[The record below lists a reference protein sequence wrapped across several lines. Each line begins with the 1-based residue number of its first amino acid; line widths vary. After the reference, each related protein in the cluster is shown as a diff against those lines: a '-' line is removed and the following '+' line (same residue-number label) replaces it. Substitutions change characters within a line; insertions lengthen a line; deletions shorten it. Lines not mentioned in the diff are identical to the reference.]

1 MIVADTDVLIDFLE
15 HRQPGAW
22 RVRRAL
28 LEDGVTTTSISRFE
42 LLAGARNETSRAAA
56 LRLLDAVPCLSVD
69 ARAADCA
76 ADVRRG
82 LAEVGR
88 DIGTADTLIAGAVLS
103 RGAQLLTRNRRHF
116 ERVPGLVLAEI

>member
-1 MIVADTDVLIDFLE
+1 MIIADTDVLIDFLE
-15 HRQPGAW
+15 DRQPGAS
-22 RVRRAL
+22 RVERAF
-28 LEDGVTTTSISRFE
+28 LENGLATTSISRFE
-42 LLAGARNETSRAAA
+42 LLVGARGETSKSAA
-56 LRLLDAVPCLSVD
+56 LRLLDVVPCVGVD

-82 LAEVGR
+82 LADTGR

-116 ERVPGLVLAEI
+116 ERVPGLVLAEV